1 MEQHS
6 SHPSARRTFLQRM
19 GFGTLAL
26 VSGGAIAR
34 PAMASPA
41 AAPAT
46 PRPASSKDDWLDR
59 IRGEHRQVFD
69 IVEPNNGLGA
79 VYALNYLDSYQR
91 VHSLSGDDVTAV
103 AVYRHNAMP
112 LMLNDATWAKYKL
125 GEFLSITDPETNA
138 PAERNIFRTNVILR
152 PGLTYEQMMAD
163 RGVVVV
169 ACEMALTVYSGF
181 TAEAAGVSPEEAKAD
196 WEANMLDG
204 AVLAASGVYA
214 VDQARQHGCSYC
226 YAG

>member
-1 MEQHS
+1 MKPQAS
-6 SHPSARRTFLQRM
+6 PPTARRTFLQRM

-26 VSGGAIAR
+26 VSGGAVAR
-34 PAMASPA
+34 PAMATPT

-46 PRPASSKDDWLDR
+46 PRVTSSDDDWLDR
-59 IRGEHRQVFD
+59 ISGEYRQVFD

-91 VHSLSGDDVTAV
+91 VHNLSGNDVTAV

-112 LMLNDATWAKYKL
+112 LMLNDATWAKYKI
-125 GEFLSITDPETNA
+125 GEFLSVTDPETDA
-138 PAERNIFRTNVILR
+138 PAVRNIFRTNVILR

-163 RGVVVV
+163 RGVIVV
-169 ACEMALTVYSGF
+169 ACQMALTVYSGF

-214 VDQARQHGCSYC
+214 DDQAQKHGCSYC

>member
-1 MEQHS
+1 MDS
-6 SHPSARRTFLQRM
+6 PISHPTARRTFLQRLSV
-19 GFGTLAL
+19 GTLAL
-26 VSGGAIAR
+26 MSGGAVAR
-34 PAMASPA
+34 TASPG
-41 AAPAT
+41 AAPAA
-46 PRPASSKDDWLDR
+46 PRLVTSGTDWLDR

-91 VHSLSGDDVTAV
+91 VHGLSGDDVTAV

-112 LMLNDATWAKYKL
+112 LMLNDATWATYKI
-125 GEFLSITDPETNA
+125 GEFLSVTDPETNA
-138 PAERNIFRTNVILR
+138 PATRNIFRTNIILR

-169 ACEMALTVYSGF
+169 ACEMALTVYSSL

-196 WEANMLDG
+196 WEANLLDG

-214 VDQARQHGCSYC
+214 VDQAQQHGCSYC